1 MISLLIKILL
11 TSLSLFYTVYLF
23 WDGSWGWGIF
33 FIFVTAL
40 FGLFIF
46 RNERIILAINQLR
59 LQNIEKAA
67 HHLNKI
73 KQPQFL
79 FPRQRA
85 YFFYL
90 CGTTG
95 AGGASTLGQKE
106 SLFRKALSIGLKRD
120 TDKAMAKMHLAAICM
135 STGRRNEADTLLS
148 EAKKLD
154 KDGLLAEHLKSLKKQ
169 MGKATSVNQL
179 RQAQMMKGQ
188 RGKMR

>member
-1 MISLLIKILL
+1 MIALIIKLVL
-11 TSLSLFYTVYLF
+11 SLSSLSYTVYLF
-23 WDGSWGWGIF
+23 ADGHWGWGIV

-40 FGLFIF
+40 IVLFIF

-59 LQNIEKAA
+59 LQNMDKAA
-67 HHLNKI
+67 DHLNKI
-73 KQPQFL
+73 RQPQFL
-79 FPRQRA
+79 LPRQRA
-85 YFFYL
+85 YYFYL

-95 AGGASTLGQKE
+95 AGGASSLGQKE
-106 SLFRKALSIGLKRD
+106 SMFRKALSIGLKRD

-135 STGRRNEADTLLS
+135 STGRRNEADTLLAD
-148 EAKKLD
+148 AKKLD

-169 MGKATSVNQL
+169 MGKTTSVNQL

>member
-1 MISLLIKILL
+1 MIALLLKLVL
-11 TSLSLFYTVYLF
+11 SLSSLAYTVYLF
-23 WDGSWGWGIF
+23 ATGHWGWGIV
-33 FIFVTAL
+33 FIFVSAL
-40 FGLFIF
+40 FILFIF

-59 LQNIEKAA
+59 LQNIDKAVV
-67 HHLNKI
+67 HLNKI

-79 FPRQRA
+79 LRRQRA
-85 YFFYL
+85 YYFYL

-135 STGRRNEADTLLS
+135 STGRRNEADNLLV

-154 KDGLLAEHLKSLKKQ
+154 KDGLLSEHLKSLKKQ
-169 MGKATSVNQL
+169 MGKTTSANQI
-179 RQAQMMKGQ
+179 RQAQMMKG
-188 RGKMR
+188 RGGKMR

>member
-1 MISLLIKILL
+1 MLGLIIKLVL
-11 TSLSLFYTVYLF
+11 SLSSLFFTVFLF
-23 WDGSWGWGIF
+23 WDGSWGWGIV

-40 FGLFIF
+40 FTLFIF
-46 RNERIILAINQLR
+46 RNERIVLAINQLR
-59 LQNIEKAA
+59 LQNLDKAA
-67 HHLNKI
+67 HHLSKI
-73 KQPQFL
+73 KQPQYL
-79 FPRQRA
+79 LRRQRA
-85 YFFYL
+85 YYYYL

-95 AGGASTLGQKE
+95 AAGASTLGQKE
-106 SLFRKALSIGLKRD
+106 QMFRKALSIGLKRD

-135 STGRRNEADTLLS
+135 STGRRNEADTLLA